1 MINRLITPT
10 LKRYLKSFPVV
21 LITGARQTGKTTL
34 VQNLLEKSHKYILLE
49 NPETRSLAIN
59 DPNRFLEQ
67 NSFPAIF
74 DEFQLVPELTSYLQ
88 GIIDKN
94 RDKKGIF
101 VLTGSQSFSMMEQVT
116 QSLAGR
122 VGILNLYGLSSLE
135 LPKAD
140 LNSTDENLGKLILR
154 GTYPELWKSK
164 EILPRDW
171 FSSYFQTYLERDVR
185 RLANVGDLS
194 AFERFLIICASRTG
208 QVLNKASIAS
218 DSGISTTTAQRWLSI
233 LEQSYIIKLVQ
244 PYYKNLSSRVRKN
257 PKLYFLDTGLA
268 SHLMGFKS
276 PETVIN
282 SPQYGAI
289 FETLVYS
296 NFIKKNSSLG
306 DIPEH
311 YYLETKSKIG
321 VDFLIKEENRFNLFE
336 IKGSKT
342 FNSSLCEQLVKTK
355 NELKNEAKTCNLI
368 MASDKETITSVSGVE
383 INIMPWH
390 QM

>member
-1 MINRLITPT
+1 MIKRNITDT
-10 LKRYLKSFPVV
+10 LNRYLNTFPVV

-34 VQNLLEKSHKYILLE
+34 VQSLLESSHKYILLE
-49 NPETRSLAIN
+49 NPEVRSLAIS
-59 DPNRFLEQ
+59 DPNRFLEN

-74 DEFQLVPELTSYLQ
+74 DEFQLAPELTSYLQ
-88 GIIDKN
+88 GIVDEN

-122 VGILNLYGLSSLE
+122 VGILDLYGLASTE
-135 LPKAD
+135 LPED
-140 LNSTDENLGKLILR
+140 QTVSLDNNLGNLMLR
-154 GTYPELWKSK
+154 GTYPELWKDK
-164 EILPRDW
+164 NILPRDW

-185 RLANVGDLS
+185 RLANVGDIS
-194 AFERFLIICASRTG
+194 SFERFLKICASRTG
-208 QVLNKASIAS
+208 QVLNKTSIAS
-218 DSGISTTTAQRWLSI
+218 DSGVSTTTAKRWLSI

-268 SHLMGFKS
+268 SYLMGFKHA
-276 PETVIN
+276 EILMN
-282 SPQYGAI
+282 SPQYGAL

-306 DIPEH
+306 YIPEH
-311 YYLETKSKIG
+311 YYLETKSRIG
-321 VDFLIKEENRFNLFE
+321 VDFLIQNENKFDLFE
-336 IKGSKT
+336 IKGAKT
-342 FNSSLCEQLVKTK
+342 FNSSLCEQLIKTK
-355 NELKNEAKTCNLI
+355 NELKNSAGKCNLVL
-368 MASDKETITSVSGVE
+368 ASDRKTKTSVKNVE
-383 INIMPWH
+383 INLLSWH